1 MKRAGAALL
10 VAVAAVQWWML
21 HRWFGFLTGDDV
33 EVLAEAFHRA
43 IGFRYRPWDIRTLFV
58 PDFVVA
64 PMVWLGHAAG
74 VRDTRTLIEIATLPF
89 IALTLATIML
99 TYRLTMRWSDGDKV
113 ASGAAAVLVAL
124 HWIPLGFGATVY
136 PRTVAMASIVA
147 AALLVERFPFIAGA
161 LLGVAFADRFSEIV
175 FVVPLL
181 IVARR
186 NWWKVAIGAAASVV
200 VTVGVYDWVTWG
212 DPFGTL
218 TRFAKLTFVEPDFA
232 SRSKYQG
239 PLWYVTNV
247 VRWCAPALLPLM
259 FFCRRREAWIW
270 TIVPLVLLSVV
281 QHKELRYLEALIPFA
296 MITAALG
303 FGALWRTHRAIA
315 GALIAIAIP
324 WNLIGLRAFVH
335 KTMPCVMAARDLA
348 ANPRVNTVAMSQ
360 LWAYGDRLYLT
371 DRMSV
376 RDVNTPPTTLA
387 ENLQGADAVALYEA
401 DVQEDPRIAETLFAH
416 GFVPFRTYRWEPSRA
431 VVVWIRASL
440 ERVSS
445 VRWCCNER
453 RNS

>member
-10 VAVAAVQWWML
+10 IVVAAAQVWMA

-43 IGFRYRPWDIRTLFV
+43 IGFQYRPWDIRTLFV

-64 PMVWLGHAAG
+64 PMVWFGHAVG

-89 IALTLATIML
+89 IALTLVTIVL
-99 TYRLTMRWSDGDKV
+99 TYRLTLRWTNGDRI
-113 ASGAAAVLVAL
+113 AAGAAAVLVAL

-136 PRTVAMASIVA
+136 PRTVAMAAIVA
-147 AALLVERFPFIAGA
+147 AALLVERFPWIAGA

-175 FVVPLL
+175 FLVPLL

-186 NWWKVAIGAAASVV
+186 NAWKVAIGAAASIL
-200 VTVGVYDWVTWG
+200 VTVGLYDWITWG
-212 DPFGTL
+212 EPFGTL
-218 TRFAKLTFVEPDFA
+218 SRFANLTLVEPDFA
-232 SRSKYQG
+232 SRVKYQG
-239 PLWYVTNV
+239 PLWYVRNV
-247 VRWCAPALLPLM
+247 VRWCAPSLLPLL
-259 FFCRRREAWIW
+259 FFCRRVEAWIW
-270 TIVPLVLLSVV
+270 IVVPLVLLSLV

-296 MITAALG
+296 MIAAAIG
-303 FGALWRTHRAIA
+303 FAALWRTHRAIA
-315 GALIAIAIP
+315 AVLIAVSIP
-324 WNLIGLRAFVH
+324 WDLIGLRAFVH

-371 DRMSV
+371 DRMNV

-387 ENLQGADAVALYEA
+387 ENLPGADAVALYEA
-401 DVQEDPRIAETLFAH
+401 DVQEDPHIAATLTANH
-416 GFVPFRTYRWEPSRA
+416 FVPFRTYRWDPART
-431 VVVWIRASL
+431 VVVWL
-440 ERVSS
+440 
-445 VRWCCNER
+445 R
-453 RNS
+453 R